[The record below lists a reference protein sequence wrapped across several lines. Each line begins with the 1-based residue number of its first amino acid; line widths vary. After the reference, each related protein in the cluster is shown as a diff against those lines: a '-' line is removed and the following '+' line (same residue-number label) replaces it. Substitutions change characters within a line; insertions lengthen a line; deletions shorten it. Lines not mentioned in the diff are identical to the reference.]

1 MSFEIESFFDR
12 IGLKVIQGYG
22 LTEASPLV
30 SVNPLKSKKIG
41 SVGKVINSCDLKIL
55 DKDSSGNGVIHVKGP
70 NIFQGY
76 YNNVDATEE
85 SLIDNYLNTGDIG
98 RKDDEDYLFISGRK
112 KFVIIGPSGENI
124 YPEEIEELLNN
135 FIEIQESVIFSLDQ
149 KQISVLIKL
158 NDEYRDISFDKIK
171 KIINYINNKI
181 ERYKRISKIYLSDI
195 EFEKT
200 STQKIKREFFKEYRC
215 FRI

>member
-1 MSFEIESFFDR
+1 M
-12 IGLKVIQGYG
+12 
-22 LTEASPLV
+22 
-30 SVNPLKSKKIG
+30 
-41 SVGKVINSCDLKIL
+41 
-55 DKDSSGNGVIHVKGP
+55 
-70 NIFQGY
+70 
-76 YNNVDATEE
+76 
-85 SLIDNYLNTGDIG
+85 
-98 RKDDEDYLFISGRK
+98 
-112 KFVIIGPSGENI
+112 
-124 YPEEIEELLNN
+124 NN

-200 STQKIKREFFKEYRC
+200 STQKIKREFLKNIDVSEYKS
-215 FRI
+215 IM